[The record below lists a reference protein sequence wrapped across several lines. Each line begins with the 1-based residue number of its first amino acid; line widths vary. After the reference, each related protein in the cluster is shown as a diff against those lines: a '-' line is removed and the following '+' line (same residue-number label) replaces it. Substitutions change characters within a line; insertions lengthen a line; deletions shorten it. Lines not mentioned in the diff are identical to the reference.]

1 MYRVLLVE
9 DDSQIRQVIGDYF
22 GRRDQIAL
30 DFAEDGNIG
39 LSKFLNGSYDLIV
52 LDIMMPGIDG
62 FELCKLI
69 RKKTDIPV
77 VFLTGKV
84 REQDALYGYEIGADD
99 YIVKPFSIAVLY
111 SKLLAMLERTTT
123 EHESRKIIES
133 GKIAVD
139 PVKFEV
145 TVSGEIVDLPRISFF
160 QFLNRAGAVHPV
172 IQKHHRVTDG
182 QHSEGNLH
190 ILIVFK
196 ALGRED
202 SRVHHRESGHIQQ
215 GFRASKLGLVLFIAG
230 NLPADEYPLVRAVR
244 LKQTVNH

>member
-1 MYRVLLVE
+1 MYRGLLVE

-52 LDIMMPGIDG
+52 LDIMMPGHDG

-69 RKKTDIPV
+69 RKKSDIPV

-84 REQDALYGYEIGADD
+84 REEDALYGYEIGADD

-145 TVSGEIVDLPRISFF
+145 TVSGEIVDLPPKEYQILKYMM
-160 QFLNRAGAVHPV
+160 QHPGAAITRKLLLAVAWGDDMYITERV
-172 IQKHHRVTDG
+172 IDTRVK
-182 QHSEGNLH
+182 NLRH
-190 ILIVFK
+190 
-196 ALGRED
+196 
-202 SRVHHRESGHIQQ
+202 
-215 GFRASKLGLVLFIAG
+215 KLGKEGARIKTLIGVGYRF
-230 NLPADEYPLVRAVR
+230 D
-244 LKQTVNH
+244 

>member
-1 MYRVLLVE
+1 MYSVLLVE

-22 GRRDQIAL
+22 ARRDQIAL

-52 LDIMMPGIDG
+52 LDIIMPGLDG

-69 RKKTDIPV
+69 RKKSDIPV

-84 REQDALYGYEIGADD
+84 REEDALYGYEIGADD

-145 TVSGEIVDLPRISFF
+145 TVSGEIVDLPPKEYQILKYMMQHPGAAITRKLLLAVAWGDDMYITERVID
-160 QFLNRAGAVHPV
+160 NRV
-172 IQKHHRVTDG
+172 K
-182 QHSEGNLH
+182 NLRH
-190 ILIVFK
+190 
-196 ALGRED
+196 
-202 SRVHHRESGHIQQ
+202 
-215 GFRASKLGLVLFIAG
+215 KLGKEGARIKTLIGVGYRF
-230 NLPADEYPLVRAVR
+230 D
-244 LKQTVNH
+244 